1 MNPRALG
8 VMLSAVAAAAT
19 AAAALSGLAIGLT
32 VLLTGLGII
41 GLGAFVPGGRYV
53 ARTAIDERNQALI
66 AASPDAM
73 LVLDDELRI
82 VLVNDAVSTMLGWT
96 RTDLLGQPAIGY
108 LHLDEQQAATSRLAE
123 LRQLPGQIERDDAR
137 VLGADGLYRST
148 ELTIANRCDDE
159 PINGFVITLRENAE
173 RRQTEETLARRIAQ
187 QGAVAQLGRFALE
200 GAAPSVIA
208 DEAAQI
214 IRHTLDVDMC
224 ELYRAM
230 ADENVLSLEAASGAT
245 SSLVGRHVLPMG
257 PSSLA
262 GFTQLSDQ
270 PVMSDDLDDER
281 RFKVSR
287 HERNHN
293 MRSGAGVVLNGRSR
307 RHGVMLVATRN
318 RRVFTAED
326 TAFLQSVANALAL
339 SLERRGVEVE
349 ARHAALHDALT
360 GLPNRSLF
368 MDRLRVAI
376 DRATDRNELLA
387 VLLCDLDHFKVV
399 NESLGHRAGDDMLM
413 AVAERLEQVLRP
425 GDTVARFG
433 GDEFTILTQGL
444 EHPDQVEAVANRV
457 RAALDE
463 PFHVNGN
470 ALRATASIG
479 ISLVGGE
486 SDQPASPETVV
497 RDADAALYQ
506 AKESGRAKFE
516 VFDASMRVQVVDRFR
531 TESELRDAVENDRL
545 DVHYQ
550 PIVEIRTGRTI
561 GVEALVRWM
570 HPARGLIAPSHFIPI
585 AEETGLIDQLGD
597 VVLRK
602 AALQARRWNDQ
613 RGSDPLKVSVNLSAR
628 QLVRPDLAESIRQ
641 IFLHSGVDP
650 RHLCLEITESALM
663 HDVSAS
669 MSTLWALK
677 ELGLLLAVDDFGTG
691 YSSLSY
697 LKRLPVDILKI
708 DHSFVDGLGR
718 EHEDRAIAAAV
729 VNLAHTLGLTATAEG
744 VENERQL
751 AILRELGCDHVQ
763 GYLFA
768 APAPSGELSLGAWAL
783 GAASG
788 DSAPSVPS

>member
-8 VMLSAVAAAAT
+8 VMLSAVAAAAI

-32 VLLTGLGII
+32 VLLTGIGII

-53 ARTAIDERNQALI
+53 ARTTVDQRNQALL
-66 AASPDAM
+66 ATSPDAM
-73 LVLDDELRI
+73 VVLDHELRI
-82 VLVNDAVSTMLGWT
+82 SFVNDAVTTMLGWT
-96 RTDLLGQPAIGY
+96 RSDLLGQPAIGY
-108 LHLDEQQAATSRLAE
+108 FHLDEQQVATTRLAA
-123 LRQLPGQIERDDAR
+123 LRQLPGKIERDEAR
-137 VLGADGLYRST
+137 LLGADGLYRST
-148 ELTIANRCDDE
+148 ELTVANRCDDE
-159 PINGFVITLRENAE
+159 PISGFVITLRENAE
-173 RRQTEETLARRIAQ
+173 RRQTEDTLARRVAQ

-214 IRHTLDVDMC
+214 IRHTLDVDVC
-224 ELYRAM
+224 ELYRAIV
-230 ADENVLSLEAASGAT
+230 DENVLALEAASGAT
-245 SSLVGRHVLPMG
+245 SPLVGQHVLPIG

-262 GFTQLSDQ
+262 GFTLLSDQ
-270 PVMSDDLDDER
+270 PVMADDLEDER

-287 HERNHN
+287 HERNHGL
-293 MRSGAGVVLNGRSR
+293 RSGAGVVLNGRSR
-307 RHGVMLVATRN
+307 RHGVMLVATRG

-376 DRATDRNELLA
+376 DRATDRNELLG

-413 AVAERLEQVLRP
+413 AVAERLERVLRP

-433 GDEFTILTQGL
+433 GDEFTILTQAL
-444 EHPDQVEAVANRV
+444 EHPEQVEIIADRV
-457 RAALDE
+457 RAVLDE
-463 PFHVNGN
+463 PFEVNGN
-470 ALRATASIG
+470 TLRTTASIG
-479 ISLVGGE
+479 IALVRGD
-486 SDQPASPETVV
+486 SDQPTSPETVV
-497 RDADAALYQ
+497 RDADAAMYQ
-506 AKESGRAKFE
+506 AKKSGRAKFE
-516 VFDASMRVQVVDRFR
+516 IFDASMRVQVVDRFR
-531 TESELRDAVENDRL
+531 TESELREAVENDDL

-550 PIVEIRTGRTI
+550 PIVEIRSGRTV

-570 HPARGLIAPSHFIPI
+570 HPARGLIAPSHFIPV

-597 VVLRK
+597 VVLRQ
-602 AALQARRWNDQ
+602 AARQARRWNEQ
-613 RGSDPLKVSVNLSAR
+613 TGSEPLRVSVNLSTR
-628 QLVRPDLAESIRQ
+628 QLLRPDLAESMRG
-641 IFLHSGVDP
+641 IFADIGVDP
-650 RHLCLEITESALM
+650 SHLCLEITESALM
-663 HDVSAS
+663 HDVSSS
-669 MSTLWALK
+669 MTTLWALK

-708 DHSFVDGLGR
+708 DQSFVDGLGR